1 MKGEDEPT
9 RKNIFATSCRRG
21 LNSAFPECFVKITM
35 AMLMGA
41 IFQKLTGME
50 VNYKIAIYNK
60 ILK

>member
-1 MKGEDEPT
+1 MSPQE
-9 RKNIFATSCRRG
+9 KNIRHFVPSRFKQCI
-21 LNSAFPECFVKITM
+21 PECFVKITM

-50 VNYKIAIYNK
+50 VKYKIAIYKK

>member
-1 MKGEDEPT
+1 MSPQK
-9 RKNIFATSCRRG
+9 KIATSCRRS

-50 VNYKIAIYNK
+50 VKYKIAIYNK